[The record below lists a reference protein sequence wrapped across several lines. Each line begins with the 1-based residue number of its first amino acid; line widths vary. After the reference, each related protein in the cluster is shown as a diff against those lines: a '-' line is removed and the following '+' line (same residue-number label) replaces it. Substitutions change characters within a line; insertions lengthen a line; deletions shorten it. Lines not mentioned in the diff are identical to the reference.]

1 MTTRGLAASA
11 VAAVLLVSRAA
22 SAQAQFVA
30 QPDSPEWLKDR
41 RYNEGIGIR
50 TGDLELHPGIAAEG
64 GYDSNYLLRSSTVG
78 VSNGPP
84 LSPIIPALE
93 FRVTPSLYLSTLG
106 QQRREGDT
114 GAPSPLA
121 FRAGFNLT
129 YRELVGLSSD
139 DNAPNNDIAAQR
151 NAGGAADAR
160 LDILP
165 ERPVGGAVFV
175 SYARAILP
183 NTVNANPD
191 LSFNQDNV
199 GGGAE
204 LALQPGG
211 GTLDWHFG
219 YQAHATI
226 FEESTGKPYDNV
238 VQEAYTRGR
247 WKFRPRTAFVYD
259 ATFRFITYN
268 HSDLAEPVP
277 LDTSTPIRTRI
288 GLDGLITDRFAVL
301 AMIGWGASFYDN
313 TFPKQPQ
320 FDSIIAQAE
329 LRWFL
334 SASPGV
340 ASVTDVGLALSSIAI
355 GYTRDFQNSY
365 LGSYYTQDRGY
376 LKFYYLFAGRA
387 TITLEGGVAAI
398 EYPDLFWSD
407 GTSRASS
414 FTDLRADATLFG
426 EYRFTDTFGLNATVR
441 YTTNVSNEIL
451 QVTEPSMTV
460 PPPGSMTPA
469 APATYAMQWERFEA
483 YLGLRWFM

>member
-1 MTTRGLAASA
+1 
-11 VAAVLLVSRAA
+11 VSRAA
-22 SAQAQFVA
+22 SAQAQYVA

-50 TGDLELHPGIAAEG
+50 TGDFELHPGIAAEG
-64 GYDSNYLLRSSTVG
+64 GYDSNYLLRSTTQG

-84 LSPIIPALE
+84 IAPVIPALE

-106 QQRREGDT
+106 QQRREGDA
-114 GAPSPLA
+114 GLPSPLA

-129 YRELVGLSSD
+129 YRELVGISSD
-139 DNAPNNDIAAQR
+139 AQSSGPNDINSQR
-151 NAGGAADAR
+151 NASGAADAR

-165 ERPVGGAVFV
+165 ERPVGGALYVN
-175 SYARAILP
+175 YARAILP
-183 NTVNANPD
+183 NTVDANPD
-191 LSFNQDNV
+191 VSFNQDIV
-199 GGGAE
+199 GGGGE
-204 LALQPGG
+204 LAIQPGS

-219 YQAHATI
+219 YQFHATI
-226 FEESTGKPYDNV
+226 FEESAGKPYDNTTS
-238 VQEAYTRGR
+238 EAYTRGR
-247 WKFRPRTAFVYD
+247 WKFRPRTAFIYD
-259 ATFRFITYN
+259 ATFRFINYTN
-268 HSDLAEPVP
+268 AEAAQPVP
-277 LDTSTPIRTRI
+277 LDTSTPIRARI
-288 GLDGLITDRFAVL
+288 GLDGLITERFAAL
-301 AMIGWGASFYDN
+301 AMVGWGASFYDN
-313 TFPKQPQ
+313 SFPNQPQ
-320 FDSIIAQAE
+320 FDSVIAQAE

-334 SASPGV
+334 AASPGI
-340 ASVTDVGLALSSIAI
+340 ASATDVGLALSSIAI

-451 QVTEPSMTV
+451 QVTEPSMTA
-460 PPPGSMTPA
+460 PAPGSMTPA

>member
-1 MTTRGLAASA
+1 MTTRGLAAS
-11 VAAVLLVSRAA
+11 VVVAVLLVPGMA
-22 SAQAQFVA
+22 SAQAQYVS

-50 TGDLELHPGIAAEG
+50 TGDLELHPGIAAEA
-64 GYDSNYLLRSSTVG
+64 GYDSNYLLRSTTEN

-84 LSPIIPALE
+84 GAPVIPALE
-93 FRVTPSLYLSTLG
+93 FRITPSLYLSTLG
-106 QQRREGDT
+106 VQRREGDSGGT
-114 GAPSPLA
+114 SPLA

-139 DNAPNNDIAAQR
+139 SSAPNNDISGQR
-151 NAGGAADAR
+151 NASGAADAR

-165 ERPVGGAVFV
+165 ERPVGGAVFA

-191 LSFNQDNV
+191 VSFNQDVV

-204 LALQPGG
+204 IAVQPGS
-211 GTLDWHFG
+211 GTLDWHVG
-219 YQAHATI
+219 YQLHATI
-226 FEESTGKPYDNV
+226 FEEAAGKPYDNIAHEV
-238 VQEAYTRGR
+238 YTRGR

-259 ATFRFITYN
+259 ATLRFISYEN
-268 HSDLAEPVP
+268 SDLAVPVP
-277 LDTSTPIRTRI
+277 LDTSTPVRARI
-288 GLDGLITDRFAVL
+288 GLDGLVTDRFALL
-301 AMIGWGASFYDN
+301 AMVGWGASFYD
-313 TFPKQPQ
+313 TTLPKQPQ
-320 FDSIIAQAE
+320 FDSVIAQAE

-340 ASVTDVGLALSSIAI
+340 ASVTDVGLALSSIAL

-398 EYPDLFWSD
+398 EYPTLFWADS
-407 GTSRASS
+407 TERNPS

-426 EYRFTDTFGLNATVR
+426 EYRFTDTFGLNATFR
-441 YTTNVSNEIL
+441 YSSNVSKTLLDVSE
-451 QVTEPSMTV
+451 
-460 PPPGSMTPA
+460 PA
-469 APATYAMQWERFEA
+469 AGTAPPAKYAMQWQRFEA